1 MSDKRDAQARC
12 NGEPGRVVPV
22 VDRNRCEAKK
32 ACVEVCP
39 FDVFQIRPLEAADR
53 AALSVLG
60 KVKAWVHGNAQ
71 AYVVRADDC
80 HACGLCIK
88 ACPEQAI
95 RLVPAEP

>member
-1 MSDKRDAQARC
+1 VSDKRDAQARC

-60 KVKAWVHGNAQ
+60 KVKAWVH
-71 AYVVRADDC
+71 DDC